1 MVNMPPGS
9 AKSTYGSVLFPAW
22 AFAQRDGFDIIGASN
37 TGRMAEGFSRKAM
50 ATAADHQKT
59 LGYAL
64 TRDTAEE
71 WTTTNRGHYRAAGVG
86 GSIAGERADLAIIDD
101 PTRSRA
107 DAESLTVRESQWAW
121 FTGDLR
127 TRLKPDAAIVVIM
140 TRWACPPRRSRNRH
154 GPPHRLSARHI
165 HHLPAAHAC
174 PANEPAGVVTN
185 S

>member
-1 MVNMPPGS
+1 
-9 AKSTYGSVLFPAW
+9 
-22 AFAQRDGFDIIGASN
+22 
-37 TGRMAEGFSRKAM
+37 MAEGFSRKAM
-50 ATAADHQKT
+50 GIAADHQTT
-59 LGYAL
+59 LGYGL

-140 TRWACPPRRSRNRH
+140 TRWHPDDLGGRLLDRQPELVEGGFASRDRR
-154 GPPHRLSARHI
+154 G
-165 HHLPAAHAC
+165 
-174 PANEPAGVVTN
+174 E
-185 S
+185 

>member
-1 MVNMPPGS
+1 MRGETRRLMVNMPPGS

-50 ATAADHQKT
+50 AVAADHQKT
-59 LGYAL
+59 LGYGL

-107 DAESLTVRESQWAW
+107 DAESLTVRESQ
-121 FTGDLR
+121 
-127 TRLKPDAAIVVIM
+127 
-140 TRWACPPRRSRNRH
+140 
-154 GPPHRLSARHI
+154 
-165 HHLPAAHAC
+165 
-174 PANEPAGVVTN
+174 
-185 S
+185 